1 MSGRWV
7 FKTKPRQL
15 REKSCNSVV
24 SESAAPLFPKS
35 VSTIRVCVTTTV
47 PPPPKADAIAFI
59 RHAYELG
66 LTFFDTAE
74 CCGPFSNESL
84 VGEALE
90 SVRNKVVIATKCGI
104 TIGRKGERYA
114 STFAKHVSE

>member
-1 MSGRWV
+1 MQQRRLGKRG
-7 FKTKPRQL
+7 P
-15 REKSCNSVV
+15 VV
-24 SESAAPLFPKS
+24 SEIGFDCTGLCHDYGPAA
-35 VSTIRVCVTTTV
+35 
-47 PPPPKADAIAFI
+47 PKADAIAFI